1 MTINAKAFL
10 FDLNGT
16 IIDDMSYHAEAWFD
30 ILNNDLG
37 ASLSKEEVKQ
47 QMYGKNH
54 ELLVRIFGGERF
66 SLEEMDALSLEKEKR
81 YQQAYLP
88 KLELVNGLKAFLD
101 EAKNAGISMA
111 IGSAAIPFN
120 IRFVVDNLQLHD
132 YFPVVVSADDVAVSK
147 PDPETFVRCA
157 QLLNVPAADC
167 VVFEDAPKGVESA
180 RNAGMRCF
188 VLTTT
193 HPKEDFLQY
202 DNVIGFAADYTALHV
217 ETNFPV

>member
-54 ELLVRIFGGERF
+54 ELLVRIFGENRF
-66 SLEEMDALSLEKEKR
+66 TVEEMNALSFEKEKR

-88 KLELVNGLKAFLD
+88 KLALIPGLDGFD
-101 EAKNAGISMA
+101 R
-111 IGSAAIPFN
+111 P
-120 IRFVVDNLQLHD
+120 
-132 YFPVVVSADDVAVSK
+132 PVVVAY
-147 PDPETFVRCA
+147 
-157 QLLNVPAADC
+157 L
-167 VVFEDAPKGVESA
+167 
-180 RNAGMRCF
+180 
-188 VLTTT
+188 
-193 HPKEDFLQY
+193 
-202 DNVIGFAADYTALHV
+202 
-217 ETNFPV
+217 